1 MSKYAV
7 YELFDYER
15 APKTLEFNGHL
26 KGSLVGECDENPLEV
41 HADASN
47 ARSRQAQNEFSPL
60 VNIVI
65 STPASVDIEAKD
77 DE

>member
-1 MSKYAV
+1 MGKYAV

-15 APKTLEFNGHL
+15 APRTLEFNGHL
-26 KGSLVGECDENPLEV
+26 KGSLVGECDENPLDV

-47 ARSRQAQNEFSPL
+47 ARSLPVQNEFNPL

-65 STPASVDIEAKD
+65 NPPATGGIEAK
-77 DE
+77 EGE